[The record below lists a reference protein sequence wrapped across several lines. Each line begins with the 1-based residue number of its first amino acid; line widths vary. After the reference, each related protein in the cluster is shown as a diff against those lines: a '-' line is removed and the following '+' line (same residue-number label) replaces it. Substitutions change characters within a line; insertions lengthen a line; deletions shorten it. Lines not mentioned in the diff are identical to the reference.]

1 MNWKV
6 ITDILNTYGYIS
18 FINFSYSFIISLPIC
33 LIEDKLKIIQR
44 TELFSKK

>member
-18 FINFSYSFIISLPIC
+18 FKSFSYSFIISLPIC
-33 LIEDKLKIIQR
+33 LIEDKLKIIK
-44 TELFSKK
+44 TIALLSKK

>member
-18 FINFSYSFIISLPIC
+18 LKNFSYSFIISLPIC
-33 LIEDKLKIIQR
+33 FIEDNLKVIKTIALLSNR
-44 TELFSKK
+44 